1 MADEIF
7 HQQQKKKGKKN
18 SIKQEEKAR
27 DSFTM
32 EEIKK
37 YAKELLFFPLK

>member
-7 HQQQKKKGKKN
+7 NQQQKKKGKKN

-32 EEIKK
+32 EEIKSMPK
-37 YAKELLFFPLK
+37 SYFFSS